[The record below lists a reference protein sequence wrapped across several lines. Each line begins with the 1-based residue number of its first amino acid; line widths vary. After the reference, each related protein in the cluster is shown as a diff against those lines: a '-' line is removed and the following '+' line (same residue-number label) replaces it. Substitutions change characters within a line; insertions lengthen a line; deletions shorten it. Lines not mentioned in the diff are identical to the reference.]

1 MHIFYP
7 LVFVL
12 VFTCNIHQSPKHFSE
27 IRAEY
32 VNGIKKLQIPPLQLN
47 FKNNIPADKSTR
59 SINDQMIFFQ
69 KKNDDLKNM
78 QVENLNVGEAQDYDL
93 MRYQIEF
100 NIDRL
105 DLEFSSIKDHSAI
118 VAATSIYQIPNGKK
132 WYEYFLKRWL
142 GDNVSPDEIYQFGL
156 EQIKRSRGNI
166 ESIRKKAG
174 LSENDFYKR
183 LNDSSFF
190 LNNQDAINKRFLG
203 IKATLLSNLKNIFF
217 NYHIPDVKIARGTN
231 AELAQTPGYYSD
243 NVFYFNLFDKPYNMR
258 QMDWLFIHEAIP
270 GHHFQASITDS
281 AEDSNVAQ
289 LFWYPGFGEGWAAY
303 AEEYG
308 KELGLYK
315 TVYDELGRWEWDVV
329 RSVRVALDV
338 GINYYGWSD
347 EKAMSF
353 WKDNIKNQDDI
364 AMREINRMKRWPVQV
379 ITYKYGASKFL
390 MWKEKI
396 AKKEGASFDIR
407 RFHDQLLR
415 RGSLPFSVLKKYID
429 FT

>member
-1 MHIFYP
+1 
-7 LVFVL
+7 
-12 VFTCNIHQSPKHFSE
+12 
-27 IRAEY
+27 
-32 VNGIKKLQIPPLQLN
+32 
-47 FKNNIPADKSTR
+47 
-59 SINDQMIFFQ
+59 
-69 KKNDDLKNM
+69 
-78 QVENLNVGEAQDYDL
+78 